1 MTSDILIRRPQ
12 NVSKS
17 SGSVNRS
24 SAKRDVTCRR
34 YRSREPVG
42 YNLPVIYYFG
52 PFVLK
57 PEQYRLEAAGQP
69 RRLQPKVFELLAFL
83 VANRDR
89 VVSKEELLQ
98 NIWRGAYVSGSAVNR
113 TVSGA
118 RKVLADG
125 GSADWI
131 TTVYGRGFR
140 FTGPVIEDLAA
151 PEGARSVA
159 ETPAPEKERGLSIA
173 VLPFADR
180 SPQRDQAHL
189 CEGMAEEI
197 LHRLVHIVGLR
208 TAARGVSFQYDA
220 LADPREVGRQIGADL
235 VLAGTVRK
243 EGDELRI
250 GVEVTDARTGI
261 QVWSE
266 LWQRHS
272 QQIFA
277 LQDQTA
283 SLIADTLELHL
294 APEAQRHEARRT
306 ASGQAYDL
314 YLRGRS
320 LYHQGRKRTYYEAR
334 RLFAEAVQLDPEY
347 ALAHAASAHCS
358 AYLYLSHE
366 PSEENL
372 RLADESSSRALEL
385 APKVAEAHSARA
397 MTLSTTGRLDAAEVH
412 FRRALELDP
421 LSFEANHNFAR
432 HRFGQGRL
440 EEAVTFFFRAIEA
453 DPTAYAPCSIC
464 TSALSA
470 LGRTAET
477 ARLQELT
484 LARVKKRL
492 LRYPDDQRAL
502 YLGAIALACDDRTTE
517 ALEWAARA
525 EAVDPQD
532 AVALYNLACI
542 ATVCGDA
549 ESGMRYLESAITQG
563 FPHLNWMENDPDLAA
578 LRADPRFGEVVAPLR
593 GAGRQAS

>member
-1 MTSDILIRRPQ
+1 MIF
-12 NVSKS
+12 
-17 SGSVNRS
+17 
-24 SAKRDVTCRR
+24 
-34 YRSREPVG
+34 
-42 YNLPVIYYFG
+42 YFG

-57 PEQYRLEAAGQP
+57 PEQYILEVAGQA
-69 RRLQPKVFELLAFL
+69 RQVQPKVFELLTFL

-98 NIWRGAYVSGSAVNR
+98 NVWHGVFVSEAAVSRAVSETRKILGS
-113 TVSGA
+113 G
-118 RKVLADG
+118 G

-151 PEGARSVA
+151 PDGGPSPVPR
-159 ETPAPEKERGLSIA
+159 PEPDEDRRAVSIA

-180 SPQRDQAHL
+180 SPERDQDHL

-197 LHRLVHIVGLR
+197 LLRLAHIEGLR
-208 TAARGVSFQYDA
+208 VAARGVSFQYDA
-220 LADPREVGRQIGADL
+220 LADPRDVGRRIGTGL

-243 EGDELRI
+243 EADELRI
-250 GVEVTDARTGI
+250 GVEVTDVRTGI

-266 LWQRHS
+266 RWQRPS

-283 SLIADTLELHL
+283 TLIAETLELHL

-306 ASGQAYDL
+306 RSGQAYDL

-334 RLFAEAVQLDPEY
+334 RLFAEAIQLDSEY

-385 APKVAEAHSARA
+385 GPEVAEAHSARA
-397 MTLSTTGRLDAAEVH
+397 MTLSTTGRLDEAEVH

-453 DPTAYAPCSIC
+453 DPTAYAPCSLC

-470 LGRTAET
+470 LGRTTET

-484 LARVKKRL
+484 LAKVRKRL

-502 YLGAIALACDDRTTE
+502 YLGAVALACDGRTDE
-517 ALEWAARA
+517 ALQWAARA
-525 EAVDPQD
+525 EALDPQD

-542 ATVCGDA
+542 ATVCGNL
-549 ESGMRYLESAITQG
+549 ESGIEYLESAITHG
-563 FPHLNWMENDPDLAA
+563 FPHLNWIENDADLAK
-578 LRADPRFGEVVAPLR
+578 LRTDPRFDEVVAPLR
-593 GAGRQAS
+593 GTARPTG

>member
-1 MTSDILIRRPQ
+1 MIF
-12 NVSKS
+12 
-17 SGSVNRS
+17 
-24 SAKRDVTCRR
+24 
-34 YRSREPVG
+34 
-42 YNLPVIYYFG
+42 YFG

-57 PEQYRLEAAGQP
+57 PEQYGLEVAGQP
-69 RRLQPKVFELLAFL
+69 RQLQPKVFELLTFL

-89 VVSKEELLQ
+89 VVSKEELLG
-98 NIWRGAYVSGSAVNR
+98 NIWDGAYVTEAAISRAV
-113 TVSGA
+113 SEA
-118 RKVLADG
+118 RKVLAGGG
-125 GSADWI
+125 GSAGWI

-151 PEGARSVA
+151 TEGAPSVA
-159 ETPAPEKERGLSIA
+159 VPPPPEEERGLSIA

-197 LHRLVHIVGLR
+197 LHRLAHVVGLR
-208 TAARGVSFQYDA
+208 VTARGVSFQYDA
-220 LADPREVGRQIGADL
+220 LADPRVVGRQIGANL

-266 LWQRHS
+266 QWQRHS
-272 QQIFA
+272 QEIFA

-283 SLIADTLELHL
+283 TLIAETLELRL
-294 APEAQRHEARRT
+294 APDTARHEARRT
-306 ASGQAYDL
+306 ASSQAYDL

-320 LYHQGRKRTYYEAR
+320 LYHQARKRTYYEAR
-334 RLFAEAVQLDPEY
+334 RLFAEAIQLDPEY

-358 AYLYLSHE
+358 AYLYLFHE

-385 APKVAEAHSARA
+385 APEVAEAHSARA
-397 MTLSTTGRLDAAEVH
+397 MTLSTNGRLEEAEVH

-432 HRFGQGRL
+432 HRFAQGQM
-440 EEAVTFFFRAIEA
+440 EEAVTLFFRAIEA

-464 TSALSA
+464 ASALST
-470 LGRTAET
+470 LGRKTEA
-477 ARLQELT
+477 ARLQELAM
-484 LARVKKRL
+484 ARVQRRL

-502 YLGAIALACDDRTTE
+502 YLGAVALARAGRADE

-525 EAVDPQD
+525 ESLDPQD
-532 AVALYNLACI
+532 AVALYNLACV
-542 ATVCGDA
+542 ACVCGDA
-549 ESGMRYLESAITQG
+549 DAGLRYLESAVTHG
-563 FPHLNWMENDPDLAA
+563 YPHLSWIENDADLAA
-578 LRADPRFGEVVAPLR
+578 LREDSRFEEVVAPLR
-593 GAGRQAS
+593 GAARAG

>member
-1 MTSDILIRRPQ
+1 M
-12 NVSKS
+12 
-17 SGSVNRS
+17 
-24 SAKRDVTCRR
+24 
-34 YRSREPVG
+34 
-42 YNLPVIYYFG
+42 IYYFG

-57 PEQYRLEAAGQP
+57 PEQYGLEVAGQP
-69 RRLQPKVFELLAFL
+69 RQLQPKVFELLTFL

-89 VVSKEELLQ
+89 VVSKEELLR
-98 NIWRGAYVSGSAVNR
+98 NIWQDAFVSDAAISRAV
-113 TVSGA
+113 SEA
-118 RKVLADG
+118 RKVLAAG

-151 PEGARSVA
+151 PEGDPSVA
-159 ETPAPEKERGLSIA
+159 VPRPPEEERGLSIA

-197 LHRLVHIVGLR
+197 LHRLAHVVGLR
-208 TAARGVSFQYDA
+208 VTARGVSFQYDA

-235 VLAGTVRK
+235 VLEGTVRK

-266 LWQRHS
+266 QWQRHS

-283 SLIADTLELHL
+283 SLIAETLELHL
-294 APEAQRHEARRT
+294 APDAPPHEARRT
-306 ASGQAYDL
+306 ASSRAYDL

-320 LYHQGRKRTYYEAR
+320 LYHQARKRTYYEAR
-334 RLFAEAVQLDPEY
+334 RLFAEAIQLDSEY

-358 AYLYLSHE
+358 ACLYLFHE

-385 APKVAEAHSARA
+385 APEVAEAHSARA
-397 MTLSTTGRLDAAEVH
+397 MTLSTNGRLEEAEVH

-432 HRFGQGRL
+432 HRFAQGQM

-464 TSALSA
+464 ASALST
-470 LGRTAET
+470 LGRKTEAT
-477 ARLQELT
+477 RLQELAM
-484 LARVKKRL
+484 ARVRRRL
-492 LRYPDDQRAL
+492 LRYPDDQRAI
-502 YLGAIALACDDRTTE
+502 YLGAVAHARAGRADE
-517 ALEWAARA
+517 ALKWAARA
-525 EAVDPQD
+525 EALDPQD
-532 AVALYNLACI
+532 AVALYNLACV
-542 ATVCGDA
+542 ASVCGDA
-549 ESGMRYLESAITQG
+549 DAGLRYLESAVRHG
-563 FPHLNWMENDPDLAA
+563 YPHLSWIENDADLAA
-578 LRADPRFGEVVAPLR
+578 LREDPRFEEVVAGLR
-593 GAGRQAS
+593 GAADRRAD

>member
-1 MTSDILIRRPQ
+1 MIF
-12 NVSKS
+12 
-17 SGSVNRS
+17 
-24 SAKRDVTCRR
+24 
-34 YRSREPVG
+34 
-42 YNLPVIYYFG
+42 YFG

-57 PEQYRLEAAGQP
+57 PEQYGLEVAGEP
-69 RRLQPKVFELLAFL
+69 RQLQPKVFELLTFL

-89 VVSKEELLQ
+89 VVSKEELLG
-98 NIWRGAYVSGSAVNR
+98 NIWDGAYVTEAAISRAV
-113 TVSGA
+113 SEA

-125 GSADWI
+125 GGSAEWI

-151 PEGARSVA
+151 PEGDPSVA
-159 ETPAPEKERGLSIA
+159 VPPPEEERGLSIA

-197 LHRLVHIVGLR
+197 LHRLAHVVGLR
-208 TAARGVSFQYDA
+208 VTARGVSFQYDA
-220 LADPREVGRQIGADL
+220 LADPRVVGRQIGANL

-243 EGDELRI
+243 DGDELRI
-250 GVEVTDARTGI
+250 DVEVTDARTGI

-266 LWQRHS
+266 QWQRHS

-277 LQDQTA
+277 LQDETA
-283 SLIADTLELHL
+283 TLIAETLELRL
-294 APEAQRHEARRT
+294 APDAARHEARRT
-306 ASGQAYDL
+306 ASSQAYDL

-320 LYHQGRKRTYYEAR
+320 LYHQARKRTYYEAR
-334 RLFAEAVQLDPEY
+334 RLFAEAIELDPAY

-358 AYLYLSHE
+358 AYLYLFHE
-366 PSEENL
+366 PSEDNL

-385 APKVAEAHSARA
+385 APEVAEAHSARA
-397 MTLSTTGRLDAAEVH
+397 MTLSTNGRLEEAEVH

-432 HRFGQGRL
+432 HRFAQGRM

-464 TSALSA
+464 TAALAA
-470 LGRTAET
+470 LGRTSET

-484 LARVKKRL
+484 QARVQRRL

-502 YLGAIALACDDRTTE
+502 YLGAVNLARDGRTDE

-525 EAVDPQD
+525 EALDPQD
-532 AVALYNLACI
+532 AVALYNLACV
-542 ATVCGDA
+542 AAVCGDA
-549 ESGMRYLESAITQG
+549 DAGLRYLESAVRHG
-563 FPHLNWMENDPDLAA
+563 YPHLRWIENDADLAA
-578 LRADPRFGEVVAPLR
+578 LRADPRFGEVVAGLR
-593 GAGRQAS
+593 GAARAAG

>member
-1 MTSDILIRRPQ
+1 MIF
-12 NVSKS
+12 
-17 SGSVNRS
+17 
-24 SAKRDVTCRR
+24 
-34 YRSREPVG
+34 
-42 YNLPVIYYFG
+42 YFG

-57 PEQYRLEAAGQP
+57 PEQYGLEVAGQP
-69 RRLQPKVFELLAFL
+69 RQLQPKVFELLAFL

-89 VVSKEELLQ
+89 VVSKEELLR
-98 NIWRGAYVSGSAVNR
+98 NIWHGAYVSEAAISRAVSE
-113 TVSGA
+113 V
-118 RKVLADG
+118 RKVLRAGG

-140 FTGPVIEDLAA
+140 FVGPVIEDLAA
-151 PEGARSVA
+151 PDGASAV
-159 ETPAPEKERGLSIA
+159 PDSPPEEERRISIA

-197 LHRLVHIVGLR
+197 LHRLAHVVGLR
-208 TAARGVSFQYDA
+208 VAARGVSFQYDA

-235 VLAGTVRK
+235 VLEGTVRK

-250 GVEVTDARTGI
+250 GVEVIDARTGL

-266 LWQRHS
+266 QWQRHS
-272 QQIFA
+272 QQVFA

-283 SLIADTLELHL
+283 KLIAETLELRL
-294 APEAQRHEARRT
+294 APDAPPHEARRT
-306 ASGQAYDL
+306 ASSRAYDL

-320 LYHQGRKRTYYEAR
+320 LYHQARKKTYYEAR
-334 RLFAEAVQLDPEY
+334 RLFAEAIQLDPEY

-358 AYLYLSHE
+358 AYLYLFHE
-366 PSEENL
+366 PSAENL

-385 APKVAEAHSARA
+385 APEVAEAHSARA
-397 MTLSTTGRLDAAEVH
+397 MTLSTNGRLEEAEIH

-432 HRFGQGRL
+432 HRFSQGQM

-464 TSALSA
+464 ASALST
-470 LGRTAET
+470 LGRKTEAT
-477 ARLQELT
+477 RLQELT
-484 LARVKKRL
+484 MARVQRRL
-492 LRYPDDQRAL
+492 LRYPDDQRAI
-502 YLGAIALACDDRTTE
+502 YLGAVALAREGRTDE

-525 EAVDPQD
+525 ETLDPQD

-542 ATVCGDA
+542 ACVCGDA
-549 ESGMRYLESAITQG
+549 ESGLRYLESAITHG
-563 FPHLNWMENDPDLAA
+563 YPHLSWIENDADLAA
-578 LRADPRFGEVVAPLR
+578 LRTDPRFGEVVAPLR
-593 GAGRQAS
+593 GAEARATG

>member
-1 MTSDILIRRPQ
+1 MIF
-12 NVSKS
+12 
-17 SGSVNRS
+17 
-24 SAKRDVTCRR
+24 
-34 YRSREPVG
+34 
-42 YNLPVIYYFG
+42 YFG

-57 PEQYRLEAAGQP
+57 PEQYGLEVAGQP
-69 RRLQPKVFELLAFL
+69 RQLQPKVFELLTFL

-89 VVSKEELLQ
+89 VVSKEELLR
-98 NIWRGAYVSGSAVNR
+98 NIWHGAYVTEAAISRAV
-113 TVSGA
+113 SEA
-118 RKVLADG
+118 RKVLAGGG

-151 PEGARSVA
+151 TEGAPSVA
-159 ETPAPEKERGLSIA
+159 VPPPPEDERGLSIA

-197 LHRLVHIVGLR
+197 LHRLAHVVGLR
-208 TAARGVSFQYDA
+208 VTARGVSFQYDA

-250 GVEVTDARTGI
+250 GVEVTDAHTGI

-266 LWQRHS
+266 QWQRHP

-283 SLIADTLELHL
+283 TLIAETLELRL
-294 APEAQRHEARRT
+294 APDAPRHEARRT
-306 ASGQAYDL
+306 ASSQAYDL

-320 LYHQGRKRTYYEAR
+320 LYHQARKKTYYEAR

-358 AYLYLSHE
+358 ACLYLFHE

-385 APKVAEAHSARA
+385 APEVAEAHSARA
-397 MTLSTTGRLDAAEVH
+397 MTLSTNGRREEAEVH

-432 HRFGQGRL
+432 HRFAQGRM

-464 TSALSA
+464 ASALAA
-470 LGRTAET
+470 LGRATES
-477 ARLQELT
+477 ARLQVLALT
-484 LARVKKRL
+484 RVRRRL
-492 LRYPDDQRAL
+492 LRYPDDQRAI
-502 YLGAIALACDDRTTE
+502 YLGAVALARQGRKKE

-525 EAVDPQD
+525 EALDPQD
-532 AVALYNLACI
+532 AVALYNLACV
-542 ATVCGDA
+542 ACVCGDVDK
-549 ESGMRYLESAITQG
+549 GLRYLESAITHG
-563 FPHLNWMENDPDLAA
+563 YPHLSWIENDADLAA
-578 LRADPRFGEVVAPLR
+578 LRADPRFGEVVAGLR
-593 GAGRQAS
+593 ETAAQAVS

>member
-1 MTSDILIRRPQ
+1 MIF
-12 NVSKS
+12 
-17 SGSVNRS
+17 
-24 SAKRDVTCRR
+24 
-34 YRSREPVG
+34 
-42 YNLPVIYYFG
+42 YFG

-57 PEQYRLEAAGQP
+57 PEQYGLEVAGQP
-69 RRLQPKVFELLAFL
+69 RQLQPKVFELLTFL

-89 VVSKEELLQ
+89 VVSKEELLG
-98 NIWRGAYVSGSAVNR
+98 NIWDGAYVTEAAISRAV
-113 TVSGA
+113 SEA
-118 RKVLADG
+118 RKVLAGGG
-125 GSADWI
+125 GSAGWI

-151 PEGARSVA
+151 TEGAPSVA
-159 ETPAPEKERGLSIA
+159 VPPPPEEERGLSIA

-197 LHRLVHIVGLR
+197 LHRLAHVVGLR
-208 TAARGVSFQYDA
+208 VTARGVSFQYDA
-220 LADPREVGRQIGADL
+220 LADPRVVGRQIGANL

-266 LWQRHS
+266 QWQRHS
-272 QQIFA
+272 QEIFA

-283 SLIADTLELHL
+283 TLIAETLELRL
-294 APEAQRHEARRT
+294 APDTARHEARRT
-306 ASGQAYDL
+306 ASSQAYDL

-320 LYHQGRKRTYYEAR
+320 LYHQARKRTYYEAR
-334 RLFAEAVQLDPEY
+334 RLFAEAIELDPAY

-358 AYLYLSHE
+358 AYLYLFHE

-385 APKVAEAHSARA
+385 APEVAEAHSARA
-397 MTLSTTGRLDAAEVH
+397 MTLSTNGRLEEAEVH

-432 HRFGQGRL
+432 HRFAQGRM

-464 TSALSA
+464 ASALAA
-470 LGRTAET
+470 LGRET
-477 ARLQELT
+477 ESARLQELA
-484 LARVKKRL
+484 LARVRKRL
-492 LRYPDDQRAL
+492 LRYPDDQRAI
-502 YLGAIALACDDRTTE
+502 YLGAVALARQGRKKE
-517 ALEWAARA
+517 ALGWADRA
-525 EAVDPQD
+525 EALDVQD
-532 AVALYNLACI
+532 AVALYNLACVAAI
-542 ATVCGDA
+542 CGDVDA
-549 ESGMRYLESAITQG
+549 GLRYLESAVRNG
-563 FPHLNWMENDPDLAA
+563 YPHLRWIENDADLAV
-578 LRADPRFGEVVAPLR
+578 LRADSRFGEVVAGLR
-593 GAGRQAS
+593 EAARAVS

>member
-1 MTSDILIRRPQ
+1 MIF
-12 NVSKS
+12 
-17 SGSVNRS
+17 
-24 SAKRDVTCRR
+24 
-34 YRSREPVG
+34 
-42 YNLPVIYYFG
+42 YFG

-57 PEQYRLEAAGQP
+57 PEQYGLEVAGQP
-69 RRLQPKVFELLAFL
+69 RQLQPKVFELLTFL

-89 VVSKEELLQ
+89 VVSKEELLR
-98 NIWRGAYVSGSAVNR
+98 NIWHGAYVTEAAISRAV
-113 TVSGA
+113 SEA
-118 RKVLADG
+118 RKVLAGGG

-151 PEGARSVA
+151 PEGAPSVA
-159 ETPAPEKERGLSIA
+159 VPPPPQKERGLSIA

-197 LHRLVHIVGLR
+197 LLRLAHVVGLR
-208 TAARGVSFQYDA
+208 VTARGVSFQYDA

-250 GVEVTDARTGI
+250 GVEVTDAHTGI

-266 LWQRHS
+266 QWQRHS
-272 QQIFA
+272 QEIFA

-283 SLIADTLELHL
+283 TLIAETLELRL
-294 APEAQRHEARRT
+294 APDAPRHEARRT
-306 ASGQAYDL
+306 ASSQAYDL

-320 LYHQGRKRTYYEAR
+320 LYHQARKKTYYEAR

-358 AYLYLSHE
+358 ACLYLFHE

-372 RLADESSSRALEL
+372 RLADESSSRALGL
-385 APKVAEAHSARA
+385 APEVAEAHSARA
-397 MTLSTTGRLDAAEVH
+397 MTLSTNGRLEEAEVH

-432 HRFGQGRL
+432 HRFAQGRM

-464 TSALSA
+464 ASALAA
-470 LGRTAET
+470 LGRET
-477 ARLQELT
+477 ESARLHVLALT
-484 LARVKKRL
+484 RVRKRL
-492 LRYPDDQRAL
+492 LRYPDDQRAI
-502 YLGAIALACDDRTTE
+502 YLGAVALARQGRKKE

-525 EAVDPQD
+525 EALDVQD
-532 AVALYNLACI
+532 AVALYNLACV
-542 ATVCGDA
+542 ACVCGDA
-549 ESGMRYLESAITQG
+549 DAGLRYLESAITHG
-563 FPHLNWMENDPDLAA
+563 YPHLSWIENDADLAV
-578 LRADPRFGEVVAPLR
+578 LRADPRFGEVVAGLR
-593 GAGRQAS
+593 EAAARQAG

>member
-1 MTSDILIRRPQ
+1 MIF
-12 NVSKS
+12 
-17 SGSVNRS
+17 
-24 SAKRDVTCRR
+24 
-34 YRSREPVG
+34 
-42 YNLPVIYYFG
+42 YFG

-57 PEQYRLEAAGQP
+57 PEQYGLEVAGQP
-69 RRLQPKVFELLAFL
+69 RQLQPKVFELLTFL

-89 VVSKEELLQ
+89 VVSKEELLG
-98 NIWRGAYVSGSAVNR
+98 NIWDGAYVTEAAISRAV
-113 TVSGA
+113 SEA
-118 RKVLADG
+118 RKVLAG
-125 GSADWI
+125 GGGCAKWI

-151 PEGARSVA
+151 TEGAPSVA
-159 ETPAPEKERGLSIA
+159 VPPPPEEERGLSIA

-197 LHRLVHIVGLR
+197 LHRLAHVVGLR
-208 TAARGVSFQYDA
+208 VTARGVSFQYDA
-220 LADPREVGRQIGADL
+220 LADPRVVGRQIGANL

-266 LWQRHS
+266 QWQRHS
-272 QQIFA
+272 QEIFA

-283 SLIADTLELHL
+283 TLIAETLELRL
-294 APEAQRHEARRT
+294 APDTARHEARRT
-306 ASGQAYDL
+306 ASSQAYDL

-320 LYHQGRKRTYYEAR
+320 LYHQARKRTYYEAR
-334 RLFAEAVQLDPEY
+334 RLFAAAIELDPAY

-358 AYLYLSHE
+358 ACLYLFHE
-366 PSEENL
+366 PSEDNL

-385 APKVAEAHSARA
+385 APEVAEAHSARA
-397 MTLSTTGRLDAAEVH
+397 MTLSTNGRLEEAEVH

-432 HRFGQGRL
+432 HRFAQGRM

-464 TSALSA
+464 ASALAA
-470 LGRTAET
+470 LGRET
-477 ARLQELT
+477 ESARLQVLALT
-484 LARVKKRL
+484 RVRKRL
-492 LRYPDDQRAL
+492 LRYPDDQRAI
-502 YLGAIALACDDRTTE
+502 YLGAVALARQGRKKE
-517 ALEWAARA
+517 ALGWADRA
-525 EAVDPQD
+525 EALDVQD
-532 AVALYNLACI
+532 AVALYNLACVACI
-542 ATVCGDA
+542 CGDV
-549 ESGMRYLESAITQG
+549 GKGLRYLESAIAHG
-563 FPHLNWMENDPDLAA
+563 YPHLNWIENDADLAV
-578 LRADPRFGEVVAPLR
+578 LRADPRFGEIVAGLR
-593 GAGRQAS
+593 GAAAQAVS

>member
-1 MTSDILIRRPQ
+1 MIF
-12 NVSKS
+12 
-17 SGSVNRS
+17 
-24 SAKRDVTCRR
+24 
-34 YRSREPVG
+34 
-42 YNLPVIYYFG
+42 YFG

-57 PEQYRLEAAGQP
+57 PEQYGLEVAGQP
-69 RRLQPKVFELLAFL
+69 RQLQPKVFELLAFL

-89 VVSKEELLQ
+89 VVSKEELLR
-98 NIWRGAYVSGSAVNR
+98 NIWHGDYVSDAAISRAV
-113 TVSGA
+113 SEA
-118 RKVLADG
+118 RKVLAGG

-151 PEGARSVA
+151 PEGAPSVA
-159 ETPAPEKERGLSIA
+159 VPRSPPEEERGLSIA

-197 LHRLVHIVGLR
+197 LHRLGHVVGLR
-208 TAARGVSFQYDA
+208 VTARGVSFQYDA
-220 LADPREVGRQIGADL
+220 LADPREVGRLIGADL

-250 GVEVTDARTGI
+250 GVEVTEARTGI

-266 LWQRHS
+266 QWQRHS

-283 SLIADTLELHL
+283 SLIAETLELRL
-294 APEAQRHEARRT
+294 APDAPRHEARRT
-306 ASGQAYDL
+306 ASSQAYDL

-320 LYHQGRKRTYYEAR
+320 LYHQARKKTYYEAR
-334 RLFAEAVQLDPEY
+334 RLFAEAVQLDSEY

-358 AYLYLSHE
+358 AYLYLFHE

-385 APKVAEAHSARA
+385 APEVAEAHSARA
-397 MTLSTTGRLDAAEVH
+397 MTLSTNGRLEEAEVH

-432 HRFGQGRL
+432 HRFSQGQM

-464 TSALSA
+464 ASALST
-470 LGRTAET
+470 LGRKTEA
-477 ARLQELT
+477 ARLQELAM
-484 LARVKKRL
+484 ARVQRRL
-492 LRYPDDQRAL
+492 LRYPDDQRAI
-502 YLGAIALACDDRTTE
+502 YLGAVALARDGRADE
-517 ALEWAARA
+517 ALGWAGRA
-525 EAVDPQD
+525 EALDPQD
-532 AVALYNLACI
+532 AVALYNLACV
-542 ATVCGDA
+542 ASVCGDE
-549 ESGMRYLESAITQG
+549 ESGLRYLESAITHG
-563 FPHLNWMENDPDLAA
+563 YPHLSWIENDADLAA
-578 LRADPRFGEVVAPLR
+578 LRTNPRFEGVVAPLR
-593 GAGRQAS
+593 MAARAAG

>member
-1 MTSDILIRRPQ
+1 MSLR
-12 NVSKS
+12 K
-17 SGSVNRS
+17 
-24 SAKRDVTCRR
+24 
-34 YRSREPVG
+34 PVG
-42 YNLPVIYYFG
+42 YDSPVIYYFG

-57 PEQYRLEAAGQP
+57 PDQYVLEVAGQP
-69 RRLQPKVFELLAFL
+69 RRLQPKVFELLTFL
-83 VANRDR
+83 VENRDR
-89 VVSKEELLQ
+89 VVAKEELLQ
-98 NIWRGAYVSGSAVNR
+98 NIWQGAFVSESAVSR
-113 TVSGA
+113 VVSEA

-131 TTVYGRGFR
+131 TTLYGRGFR
-140 FTGPVIEDLAA
+140 FTGPAVEDLAV
-151 PEGARSVA
+151 PEGARLVA
-159 ETPAPEKERGLSIA
+159 TRSAPERAGLSIA

-197 LHRLVHIVGLR
+197 LHRLTHIVGLR
-208 TAARGVSFQYDA
+208 VVARGVSFQYDGV
-220 LADPREVGRQIGADL
+220 ADPREVGRQIGVDL

-261 QVWSE
+261 DVWSE

-277 LQDQTA
+277 LQDQAA
-283 SLIADTLELHL
+283 SLIAETLELRL

-306 ASGQAYDL
+306 TSSQAYDL

-320 LYHQGRKRTYYEAR
+320 LYHQGSKRTYYEAR

-347 ALAHAASAHCS
+347 ALAHAASAHCF

-385 APKVAEAHSARA
+385 APEVAEAHSARA
-397 MTLSTTGRLDAAEVH
+397 MALSTAGRLDAAEVH

-421 LSFEANHNFAR
+421 RSFEANHNFAR
-432 HRFGQGRL
+432 HRFSQGRL

-453 DPTAYAPCSIC
+453 DPAAYAPCSIC
-464 TSALSA
+464 ASALVA
-470 LGRTAET
+470 LGRTTEAE
-477 ARLQELT
+477 RLEEFT
-484 LARVKKRL
+484 LARVQRRL
-492 LRYPDDQRAL
+492 LRYPDDQRAI
-502 YLGAIALACDDRTTE
+502 YLGAVALAYGGRTDE

-525 EAVDPQD
+525 EALDPQD
-532 AVALYNLACI
+532 AVALYNLACV
-542 ATVCGDA
+542 ACVCGDA
-549 ESGMRYLESAITQG
+549 ESGMRYLQSAIAHG
-563 FPHLNWMENDPDLAA
+563 FPHLHWIESDADLGA
-578 LRADPRFGEVVAPLR
+578 LRANSRFEEVVRELR
-593 GAGRQAS
+593 LRVEAAK